1 MYNLLGINYTSRQKV
16 KNTRCKLRYFHNIF
30 AKVQYPDVQR
40 PTNEK
45 GKMYK
50 AKEKINIKY
59 QQAFTLKKTYITDK
73 LWKKLLSHIS
83 DDKYKV
89 RS

>member
-1 MYNLLGINYTSRQKV
+1 M
-16 KNTRCKLRYFHNIF
+16 
-30 AKVQYPDVQR
+30 QR